1 VKQKKL
7 ILYFSPGACSL
18 APHIALR
25 EAGIEFALEKV
36 ILNEDKTASGSD
48 YLKIS
53 PLGYVPAYVPALALP
68 DGSVLTEGVAIL
80 LYVADQKPEL
90 GLVPPAGDP
99 NRYQAYRWLTFI
111 SSEIHKGFGPLF
123 NPTMSEDLKKAALER
138 LKTRFSFIEKHLA
151 KHEWLV
157 GDRFTVADIYAFVCL
172 GWSVFMRIDLGEW
185 PHIQSF
191 LTRVGKRPAVTEA
204 LRVEQNKNVI

>member
-1 VKQKKL
+1 MKQKKL

-18 APHIALR
+18 ASHIALR

-36 ILNEDKTASGSD
+36 ILKEDKTASGSD

-53 PLGYVPAYVPALALP
+53 PLGYVPALALP

-123 NPTMSEDLKKAALER
+123 NPTMPEELKKAALER
-138 LKTRFSFIEKHLA
+138 LKTRFFFIEKHLA

-172 GWSVFMRIDLGEW
+172 GWSVFMHIDLSEW

-191 LTRVGKRPAVTEA
+191 LTRVGKRPAVKEA
-204 LRVEQNKNVI
+204 LRAEQDNDVTGES

>member
-1 VKQKKL
+1 MKQKKL

-18 APHIALR
+18 ASHIALR

-36 ILNEDKTASGSD
+36 ILKEDKTASGSD

-53 PLGYVPAYVPALALP
+53 PLGYVPALALP

-123 NPTMSEDLKKAALER
+123 NPTMPEELKKAALER

-172 GWSVFMRIDLGEW
+172 GWSAFMHIDLSEW
-185 PHIQSF
+185 PQIQSF
-191 LTRVGKRPAVTEA
+191 LTRVGNRPVVMEA